1 MTKEEIKQIYQTP
14 IDSTRNVAKQISI
27 DNLKKIIKEFEL
39 NSEEF
44 KHKDVKDNY
53 RVFKGE
59 LEIKLNKL

>member
-1 MTKEEIKQIYQTP
+1 
-14 IDSTRNVAKQISI
+14 
-27 DNLKKIIKEFEL
+27 LKKIILEFEL

-53 RVFKGE
+53 NVFNEE